1 MNFRPFA
8 LFMLLIAGSCA
19 TKGSLRIA
27 ELDRPLMD
35 LQNIAAK
42 SMPLGLRKTSPN
54 GREYFSEY
62 FIASDR
68 KFKPAE
74 KSPVRSYAHVLV
86 LGDRRPYTI
95 EVLVHTEKFSKT
107 GAGATGSAP
116 GYEEIGLDKGLAK
129 VVRKRIVQQLNK
141 RREDLNI
148 IDDFRVF

>member
-1 MNFRPFA
+1 LR
-8 LFMLLIAGSCA
+8 
-19 TKGSLRIA
+19 SLA
-27 ELDRPLMD
+27 D
-35 LQNIAAK
+35 LQKIAAK
-42 SMPLGLRKTSPN
+42 SMPLGLRQTSPN
-54 GREYFSEY
+54 GREYFSDY

-86 LGDRRPYTI
+86 LGDRRPYVI
-95 EVLVHTEKFSKT
+95 EVLVHTEKASKAAMAASGNT
-107 GAGATGSAP
+107 T

-129 VVRKRIVQQLNK
+129 VVRKRVLQQLNK